1 MIGPAGDASGA
12 EQRSLWMAVLRWPL
26 RGGMLGGVLLL
37 TALAVASA
45 FAEGGYTTWQRE
57 QRAWVQAGVL
67 FAAISV
73 LGHYAWRAVA
83 CTFPAERPV
92 PWFGDAVDDV
102 PALRKI
108 GFFFSV
114 ILLSFLPA
122 ALWLVLR
129 RALDPAPWLDWT
141 VVAVTC
147 AWGANCLPFGLAGAV
162 VQGSA
167 LAALPGTVL
176 RVRRAEPYA
185 ARIASVCSMAF
196 VGLLVSSMWLAATYV
211 KHPKDSLLPGD
222 LPKEVPDMVGSGL
235 RAALIVIRA
244 SGFYA
249 ALVSFRVAGLLVRD
263 VPQVREVLR

>member
-1 MIGPAGDASGA
+1 MNEPAGDASA
-12 EQRSLWMAVLRWPL
+12 TEQRSLWMAVLRWPL
-26 RGGMLGGVLLL
+26 GGGMLGGVLLL

-45 FAEGGYTTWQRE
+45 FAEGGYSTWQRE
-57 QRAWVQAGVL
+57 QRAWVQAGIL

-92 PWFGDAVDDV
+92 PWFGDSGDDV
-102 PALRKI
+102 PAPRKV

-114 ILLSFLPA
+114 ALLSFLPA
-122 ALWLVLR
+122 AIWLVLR
-129 RALDPAPWLDWT
+129 RALDPAPWVDWT

-147 AWGANCLPFGLAGAV
+147 AWGASCLPFGLAGAV

-167 LAALPGTVL
+167 LAAMPGTVM
-176 RVRRAEPYA
+176 RVRRAEPHA
-185 ARIASVCSMAF
+185 ARIASACSIAF
-196 VGLLVSSMWLAATYV
+196 VGLLVFSMWLAATFV
-211 KHPKDSLLPGD
+211 HQPKETPLPGD
-222 LPKEVPDMVGSGL
+222 LPKVVPDMVGNGL
-235 RAALIVIRA
+235 RIALIAIRA
-244 SGFYA
+244 TGFYA